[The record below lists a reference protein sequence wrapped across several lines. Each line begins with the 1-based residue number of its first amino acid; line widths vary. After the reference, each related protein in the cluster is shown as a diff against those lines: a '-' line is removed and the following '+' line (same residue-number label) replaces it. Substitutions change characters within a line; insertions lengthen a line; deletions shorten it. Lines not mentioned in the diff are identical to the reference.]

1 MNDNPKISVII
12 PVYNVEEFLPR
23 CVESVLCQ
31 TYTDYEIILVDDG
44 STDSSSDI
52 CDLYAQKNDK
62 IKVYHKRNGGLADAR
77 NFGLEHSVGDYVLF
91 LDSDDFYTDE
101 NMFTQLMRYSGKAD
115 VICFNYCRYIRKLG
129 QALLTVFKSHDIMN
143 ILKDGV
149 FREVFVSSAWSKFV
163 KRSLL
168 NKYSIYFE
176 KGSLS
181 EDIEWSAKLLV
192 YAETILYTDKVYYA
206 YRVRPGSI
214 TKSISLKHIYDLDNI
229 TEKLS
234 RMAVP
239 ADRKDFFMGY
249 VAFQYATIMI
259 NMHLCKEKIPKR
271 LYKSIKEKSRL
282 LKYDSYPQVRLI
294 NKVYRLAGFGI
305 TSRLL
310 YIYFKLFRD

>member
-115 VICFNYCRYIRKLG
+115 VICFNYCRYIKEKG
-129 QALLTVFKSHDIMN
+129 QAMLPLTRCSVRMN
-143 ILKDGV
+143 ILDQKAPADV
-149 FREVFVSSAWSKFV
+149 FTSSACMKIVRKNIITDNNIF
-163 KRSLL
+163 
-168 NKYSIYFE
+168 FE

-229 TEKLS
+229 VGKIYA
-234 RMAVP
+234 MDVP
-239 ADRKDFFMGY
+239 GDRKDFFMGY
-249 VAFQYATIMI
+249 AAFQYATIMI
-259 NMHLCKEKIPKR
+259 NMHLCKEKIPNR